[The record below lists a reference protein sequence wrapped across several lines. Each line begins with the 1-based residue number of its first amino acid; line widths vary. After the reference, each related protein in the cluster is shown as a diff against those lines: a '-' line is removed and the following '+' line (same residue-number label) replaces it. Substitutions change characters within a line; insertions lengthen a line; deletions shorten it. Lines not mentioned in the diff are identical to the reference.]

1 MVQYKVN
8 LRFKENG
15 KSLNE
20 ILTNA
25 LKIELEKHSD
35 MTDYILSQEMP
46 LQPMYSFQSER
57 NIKNEWES

>member
-8 LRFKENG
+8 
-15 KSLNE
+15 LNE